1 MKNTK
6 GSQDSRFV
14 FLQKIHQLNKQKP
27 PCFSR
32 QLIWNLCPPVPPAP
46 SLLAAT
52 KAFSPD
58 IQYICSIKRPFS
70 LYSCIWAALRGSE
83 AQPTC
88 RNIKPKR
95 TESCFTWEGF
105 ILHTALFSEGSDHFH
120 WALRNWHFW
129 QDVSGLKPNQRLLI
143 FCRVLK
149 CYFIDKKTPHA
160 LYFCNYPP
168 LPQQKW
174 KLSFFFSVSSKREG
188 LKHETNDE
196 SLIRC
201 W

>member
-1 MKNTK
+1 MKKTK

-14 FLQKIHQLNKQKP
+14 FLKKIHQLNKQKP
-27 PCFSR
+27 PCFSS
-32 QLIWNLCPPVPPAP
+32 QLIWDHVLLSRLLLP
-46 SLLAAT
+46 SSLPT
-52 KAFSPD
+52 KPFSPD
-58 IQYICSIKRPFS
+58 IQYIWSIKRPFS
-70 LYSCIWAALRGSE
+70 LYSCIWVTLRGSE

-120 WALRNWHFW
+120 WVLRNRHFW
-129 QDVSGLKPNQRLLI
+129 QNVSGLKPNQSILI

-149 CYFIDKKTPHA
+149 CYFIEKNPH
-160 LYFCNYPP
+160 LMPCSSVMP
-168 LPQQKW
+168 PQQKW
-174 KLSFFFSVSSKREG
+174 KLSFFSVLKGKNYG
-188 LKHETNDE
+188 LKHETYDK
-196 SLIRC
+196 SLMRC